1 MSKVAQGAFALVPS
15 ASNLE
20 GLTKRLLVLRAEID
34 AILVELVS
42 QAMATPQGAAKTAMP
57 ATVAALAPQIGGTL
71 PAAAG
76 RMTVST
82 LFAPLADGKS
92 TIEHHDAQEDNV
104 GEDNPGQD
112 AEAAPEPIAREPD
125 IGENLEVSETVC
137 AAVPELPVPEPA
149 LTLPE
154 DEPAPLDDTQSVFAE
169 AMPMVETCIDTAAPT
184 GEADP
189 LAEAQVAPPADT
201 PEALPATGVVNA
213 DQPDDAVTAPV
224 TDAAQQPT
232 IEAPELE
239 ARPQEPAA
247 HSDAAPPTPADL
259 RASDSPVAPA
269 TSMVEAP
276 AEAKVI
282 SLQARQKK
290 HKAGLAAGAPMAMRS
305 EPTRTGRR
313 LAAKIAACILVLLT
327 AATAMVASD
336 RNAFGMVQSLP
347 WMTPMPSGPTGVEW
361 LLQRLRD
368 SLARADE
375 VAPNADQPIDDG
387 PLAGRVGWGD

>member
-1 MSKVAQGAFALVPS
+1 MVRRVAQMSKVAQGAFALVPS

-82 LFAPLADGKS
+82 LFAPLADGES

-201 PEALPATGVVNA
+201 PEALPATGVVDA
-213 DQPDDAVTAPV
+213 DQPDDAVTARSNRCR
-224 TDAAQQPT
+224 AA
-232 IEAPELE
+232 ADYRG
-239 ARPQEPAA
+239 ARVGSRPQEPAA
-247 HSDAAPPTPADL
+247 HSDAAPPRRPICG
-259 RASDSPVAPA
+259 PA
-269 TSMVEAP
+269 TAQSRLQPSMVEAP
-276 AEAKVI
+276 RRGEGHQPPGAAEEAQGRLGSRRPDGDAVGADPNRPATCG
-282 SLQARQKK
+282 QDRRMHPRAADGCDRN
-290 HKAGLAAGAPMAMRS
+290 GLGIRPERLRHGAVAPLMMLDAVRS
-305 EPTRTGRR
+305 HGRR
-313 LAAKIAACILVLLT
+313 AAAA
-327 AATAMVASD
+327 AS
-336 RNAFGMVQSLP
+336 
-347 WMTPMPSGPTGVEW
+347 
-361 LLQRLRD
+361 
-368 SLARADE
+368 
-375 VAPNADQPIDDG
+375 
-387 PLAGRVGWGD
+387 